1 MTCGAQQTPSPPQ
14 HCVSMMLLVLVSVN
28 AINNGTSTPFS
39 PPLPSPP
46 LVFPHHSV
54 SDGPDVERSDALAAI
69 KTGRFRTCHYFPE
82 HAHNEF
88 FDKAWDKY
96 LNVPKQRAPVYVY
109 NPCMSTY
116 NLGNSLGNYFNEVAC
131 ALVANLSLV
140 VGQKMWLFPTM
151 PIEYKGAGGKRPH
164 DGERF
169 SLAFFDGL
177 PDVLWKEPGR
187 PADAQAVRRLC
198 PCDKYCW
205 SHAQAPWIQQHQAIR
220 QLMNRALETHMAAK
234 KEGRYVR
241 GTMVKTAASMAA
253 AARAANNHNNN
264 HTATA
269 AADADRTSNATA
281 SPAAAAS
288 ATASASA
295 SASASAALPANV
307 SVNVNVN
314 VADLVADKIKAA
326 LAAAGSAGDLCS
338 AEPGAFLPIVPD
350 AAVHYRCGD
359 TVPSNIYGFL
369 PFFAVRDLIPA
380 DAKHIYVM
388 TDPPHR
394 VHILADG
401 RAPRFSLHCRPI
413 MVALFEYLQRAFPH
427 AVVLV
432 KSGGDPLVDYYRI
445 ARARVAVCSSS
456 TFCLWPAMAAT
467 GTAYF
472 PATRL
477 LAGWTPERN
486 ATHPLPHLGG
496 NVVWLHRPPMV
507 TEFKE
512 DTPLADVLRVLA
524 RPA

>member
-1 MTCGAQQTPSPPQ
+1 MQRTDRVEHGGL
-14 HCVSMMLLVLVSVN
+14 HVLVLLLAGACTRAAAS
-28 AINNGTSTPFS
+28 NGTTSTAATTAHL
-39 PPLPSPP
+39 PPLT
-46 LVFPHHSV
+46 FPHHSV
-54 SDGPDVERSDALAAI
+54 SEGPDVERSDALAAI
-69 KTGRFRTCHYFPE
+69 KSGKFRTCHYFPE

-96 LNVPKQRAPVYVY
+96 LNVPKQRAPAYVY

-140 VGQKMWLFPTM
+140 VGTKMWMYPTM
-151 PIEYKGAGGKRPH
+151 PIEYKGGAKRPH
-164 DGERF
+164 DTERF

-177 PDVLWKEPGR
+177 PDVLWREPGR
-187 PADAQAVRRLC
+187 PVDAQAVRKLC
-198 PCDKYCW
+198 PCEKYCW
-205 SHAQAPWIQQHQAIR
+205 SHAHAPWIQQHQAIR

-234 KEGRYVR
+234 EARYAR
-241 GTMVKTAASMAA
+241 GTVVKTAASIAA
-253 AARAANNHNNN
+253 AAAAKNKDNNNNHHNN
-264 HTATA
+264 HTAPADA
-269 AADADRTSNATA
+269 AAVVDRASNVTTV
-281 SPAAAAS
+281 PAAAAP
-288 ATASASA
+288 T
-295 SASASAALPANV
+295 NV
-307 SVNVNVN
+307 SNSVGSVNI
-314 VADLVADKIKAA
+314 ADLVASKIKAA
-326 LAAAGSAGDLCS
+326 RAAAGSAGDLSS

-350 AAVHYRCGD
+350 VAVHYRCGD

-369 PFFAVRDLIPA
+369 PFPAVRDLIPP

-413 MVALFEYLQRAFPH
+413 MVAMFEYLQRAFPH

-445 ARARVAVCSSS
+445 ARARVAICSSS
-456 TFCLWPAMAAT
+456 TFCLWPAIAAT

-486 ATHPLPHLGG
+486 ATHPLPFLGDR
-496 NVVWLHRPPMV
+496 VVWLHRPPMV

-512 DTPLADVLRVLA
+512 DTPLADVLRTLTQSA
-524 RPA
+524 